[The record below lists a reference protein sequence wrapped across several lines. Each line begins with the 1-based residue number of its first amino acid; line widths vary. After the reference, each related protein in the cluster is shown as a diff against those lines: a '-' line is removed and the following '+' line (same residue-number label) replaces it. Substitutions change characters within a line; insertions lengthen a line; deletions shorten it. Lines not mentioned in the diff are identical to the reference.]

1 METTTVYRD
10 YGALND
16 MSAPNNEFTLK
27 RYTQVYQATHEGERR
42 LPFMNRSFISFSYG
56 EKADANKKMHPVYIE
71 DFGLIV
77 TNTGDR
83 MEKNL
88 YANFSDL
95 TSTYDVVPGQ
105 FFWGTYFH
113 ENSLTFNLTT
123 DEMTQEQLDSFK
135 YWFKAGSIR
144 ELILSE
150 HPNRA
155 IMARI
160 VTPPQMNM
168 IPFEKKVQI
177 TLGRGEDSVSSP
189 TYTTSTTV
197 YRGDITLEFVMDEP
211 FWYAK
216 QNILGVQNAIGE
228 YIEEQWV
235 DANGVQASIAD
246 SPDALKIIYEDHIPV
261 GSTIK
266 LSVFLGGDLYATLNY
281 EAVYSKIEKE
291 SSSDEYQAA
300 QELSDDTTNLR
311 NKLSYYYYYKI
322 LDENDQVIDI
332 SGPYD
337 AQNTPETELVEKQK
351 IYAKGARIAEDDSD
365 NTHAVIAGAQIGG
378 TSGTTSGVSLPPG
391 VNAFLY
397 YAGTAPS
404 PVKIRFKL
412 HPEFTN
418 FYITT
423 PRNKLSNAE
432 TPYNTLTLEA
442 TQKHEFR
449 FTLPTF
455 WNSYNQVLKIFENKS
470 ILRAG
475 NAWLTVRETI
485 RDTIRHPI
493 VRAWANKIIDEYDEA
508 SGSGIIMQSSEALEP
523 IIWDMKEKMQKLLLD
538 SSGNPYNATF
548 TFDGRTGEAIG
559 EFTYTNEENSTSTSV
574 ENVGDMV
581 KSSYLIL
588 DERNILDD
596 QFRVQE
602 WTENTLNYTY
612 KISHDLSQG
621 VENGLE
627 ELHFEFKNMYL

>member
-1 METTTVYRD
+1 MTTKHYRD
-10 YGALND
+10 YGALNGS
-16 MSAPNNEFTLK
+16 SAPQAEIEKDT
-27 RYTQVYQATHEGERR
+27 RTQVYKVTHDGEGKR

-56 EKADANKKMHPVYIE
+56 EDQNGRPVYIE
-71 DFGLIV
+71 DFNLIV

-95 TSTYDVVPGQ
+95 TSSYDTIPGQ
-105 FFWGTYFH
+105 FYWGTYFH

-123 DEMTQEQLDSFK
+123 DEMTQDELDKFK
-135 YWFKAGSIR
+135 YWFRAGSIR

-160 VTPPQMNM
+160 ATPPAMSM
-168 IPFEKKVQI
+168 IPFEKKIEI
-177 TLGRGEDSVSSP
+177 TLGRGEDSDSSP

-216 QNILGVQNAIGE
+216 QNILGVQDAFGQ

-246 SPDALKIIYEDHIPV
+246 SPDALKIIYEDHIPI

-266 LSVFLGGDLYATLNY
+266 LSVFLGGDLYAKLEY
-281 EAVYSKIEKE
+281 EAAYAKIEAPSNSTQYE
-291 SSSDEYQAA
+291 AA
-300 QELSDDTTNLR
+300 LALSDDATNLR
-311 NKLSYYYYYKI
+311 NKLSYYYYYEEQ
-322 LDENDQVIDI
+322 DENGQVINI
-332 SGPYD
+332 LGPYD
-337 AQNTPETELVEKQK
+337 AYNTPEAELIEEQK
-351 IYAKGARIAEDDSD
+351 IYAKGGRIAADDND
-365 NTHAVIAGAQIGG
+365 KTHAVIAGAQVSS
-378 TSGTTSGVSLPPG
+378 TSDKASGVSLPPG
-391 VNAFLY
+391 ENAYLY

-404 PVKIRFKL
+404 PVKVSFKL
-412 HPEFTN
+412 RPEFTN

-423 PRNKLSNAE
+423 PKNKLSNAE
-432 TPYNTLTLEA
+432 VPYNTLTLEA
-442 TQKHEFR
+442 TNKHEFR

-470 ILRAG
+470 IMRAG

-493 VRAWANKIIDEYDEA
+493 VRAWANRVIDEYDTA
-508 SGSGIIMQSSEALEP
+508 SGSGIIQWDEASIEP
-523 IIWDMKEKMQKLLLD
+523 IIGAMKQKMQKLLLD
-538 SSGNPYNATF
+538 PTDGLTPYYASF

-559 EFTYTNEENSTSTSV
+559 EFSYTNEENSTSTSV

-588 DERNILDD
+588 DERNVLDD

-602 WTENTLNYTY
+602 WTEQTPNYSY